1 VGEAPEHLKAD
12 EVAMLCRVTASTVRK
27 WIREGVIPATKVGRA
42 WLIPRVDLEKM
53 LEVRR

>member
-1 VGEAPEHLKAD
+1 MGEAPEHLKAD